1 VRAFGT
7 GGEASAITRR
17 IQLDANEAPR
27 MLGSLRRRLTQRLS
41 RLAFNRYPDPSR
53 LLEAAT
59 ALASLHG
66 VEPSR
71 VFLGNGSNEV
81 LLAIHLGF
89 GGPGRRAVIFVPTYT
104 VYAKVAG
111 LVGTELVEVVREKDF
126 AITRSVIDT
135 LVEVSPH
142 VVHLCTPNNP
152 TGTEDRVELVV
163 ELAQRLPSSLV
174 VVDRAYGTFGGDGA
188 ERTWME
194 LPNVV
199 IVRTFSKAAGL
210 AGLRIGYAIVP
221 GGMRDV
227 FEKLF
232 LPYNVDAAS
241 IEAVILAAECI
252 DEIKEMEKTLA
263 EGRQYLERE
272 ISKRRSL
279 IAFPSQANFVLFGP
293 AGAGI
298 ADGVPEEVAYALG
311 ARAKSLHEALA
322 AKGILVRDCTQWPG
336 LVGCLRVSAG
346 LPEENE
352 AFVAC
357 LDDALAAAGIG

>member
-1 VRAFGT
+1 
-7 GGEASAITRR
+7 
-17 IQLDANEAPR
+17 
-27 MLGSLRRRLTQRLS
+27 
-41 RLAFNRYPDPSR
+41 
-53 LLEAAT
+53 
-59 ALASLHG
+59 
-66 VEPSR
+66 
-71 VFLGNGSNEV
+71 
-81 LLAIHLGF
+81 
-89 GGPGRRAVIFVPTYT
+89 
-104 VYAKVAG
+104 
-111 LVGTELVEVVREKDF
+111 
-126 AITRSVIDT
+126 
-135 LVEVSPH
+135 
-142 VVHLCTPNNP
+142 
-152 TGTEDRVELVV
+152 VV

-221 GGMRDV
+221 GGMRGV

-232 LPYNVDAAS
+232 LPYNLDAAS

-346 LPEENE
+346 LPEENQ